1 MKRFA
6 NLKTYM
12 AVSLVAAIFSGILVY
27 FGTRFIETALVWGLI
42 TFIVS
47 IVIVATLDLSFKPD
61 DQDPNRPKLH

>member
-12 AVSLVAAIFSGILVY
+12 VVSLVAALFVGFLVY
-27 FGTRFIETALVWGLI
+27 FGTRFIETGVIAGLV
-42 TFIVS
+42 TFIVV

-61 DQDPNRPKLH
+61 DQDPNRPKLR

>member
-12 AVSLVAAIFSGILVY
+12 ALSVVAGLFTGVLVY
-27 FGTRFIETALVWGLI
+27 FGTRFIETAIVWGLV
-42 TFIVS
+42 TFIVV

-61 DQDPNRPKLH
+61 DQDPNRPKLR

>member
-12 AVSLVAAIFSGILVY
+12 VLSVVAGLFTGILVY
-27 FGTRFIETALVWGLI
+27 FGTRFIETAIVWGLL
-42 TFIVS
+42 TFIVV

-61 DQDPNRPKLH
+61 DQDPNRPKLR

>member
-6 NLKTYM
+6 NLKTYLT
-12 AVSLVAAIFSGILVY
+12 VSLIAALFTGVLVY
-27 FGTRFIETALVWGLI
+27 FGTRFIETAIVWGLI
-42 TFIVS
+42 TFIAV

>member
-12 AVSLVAAIFSGILVY
+12 GLSVVAGLFTGILTY
-27 FGTRFIETALVWGLI
+27 FGTRFIETAIVWGLI
-42 TFIVS
+42 TFIVV

-61 DQDPNRPKLH
+61 DQDPNRPKLR